1 LLQIN
6 KDHEIILP
14 SFDLIK
20 YFMARLRD
28 DTVRITLWGHLA
40 HSLNED
46 VVGKHTVV
54 IVTSTMVEG
63 LQGKLLF

>member
-1 LLQIN
+1 
-6 KDHEIILP
+6 
-14 SFDLIK
+14 
-20 YFMARLRD
+20 MARLRD
-28 DTVRITLWGHLA
+28 DTVRINLWGHLA

-63 LQGKLLF
+63 LQGKL

>member
-1 LLQIN
+1 
-6 KDHEIILP
+6 
-14 SFDLIK
+14 
-20 YFMARLRD
+20 MARLRD